1 MDPRFGGNVGA
12 MLGGMQPQGNYL
24 HMSMGV
30 PGMMMAGNPSFD
42 IKPKSGPGTPGYS
55 IYNDPKLPGARQ
67 LRRKL
72 EETLGLPRIQF
83 PQA

>member
-1 MDPRFGGNVGA
+1 
-12 MLGGMQPQGNYL
+12 
-24 HMSMGV
+24 MGI

-72 EETLGLPRIQF
+72 EQTLGLPRIQF